1 MALLDIAGEEA
12 AAAELGALFGL
23 DRVVGIRCDVTDD
36 DSLRRSLERARS
48 HFGSLSVVINNA
60 GKSLEGMGLRTRGN
74 GTSHSTEPPAL
85 HPPAGIATSMFDDM
99 RRAVAIN
106 LTAVMRGT
114 EIAADLD
121 VRLIVNIASVAG
133 LGPVAVTPV
142 YAATKAG
149 VVNFTR
155 SLRWM
160 ERQRGVRVVAICPS
174 WAATAMVKAGLES
187 GVLQDVIAASPFGIM
202 QPAQVAEAFTLALD
216 NVRLAGDIIVVTG
229 DKGVRVMRFRK
240 DDASDAAPTE
250 KGASGGVPQ
259 PRL

>member
-1 MALLDIAGEEA
+1 
-12 AAAELGALFGL
+12 
-23 DRVVGIRCDVTDD
+23 
-36 DSLRRSLERARS
+36 
-48 HFGSLSVVINNA
+48 
-60 GKSLEGMGLRTRGN
+60 
-74 GTSHSTEPPAL
+74 
-85 HPPAGIATSMFDDM
+85 MFDDM

-160 ERQRGVRVVAICPS
+160 DRQRGVRVVAICPS

-240 DDASDAAPTE
+240 DDASDAPPAVT
-250 KGASGGVPQ
+250 GVSGGAPQ
-259 PRL
+259 PKL